1 MEKYNKSKYY
11 LKDSKM
17 VRDEEVWW
25 DEKYKIERN
34 FQMTKGY
41 SKYLHDKRIEE
52 HEHNLKVMR
61 HKLEYQM
68 KIYGE
73 VDQIDYQEFIYE
85 LNRVVD

>member
-1 MEKYNKSKYY
+1 MEKYNKSKYR
-11 LKDSKM
+11 LVDEKV

-25 DEKYKIERN
+25 AEEYKIKKY
-34 FQMTKGY
+34 FAMTKGY
-41 SKYLHDKRIEE
+41 SKYLHNKRIEE

-73 VDQIDYQEFIYE
+73 VDPIDYQQFVYE